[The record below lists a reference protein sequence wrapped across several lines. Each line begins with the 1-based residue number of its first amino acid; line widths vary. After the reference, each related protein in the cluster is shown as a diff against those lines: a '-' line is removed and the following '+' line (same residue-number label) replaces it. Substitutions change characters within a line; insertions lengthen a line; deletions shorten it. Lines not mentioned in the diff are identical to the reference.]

1 MKGRGDF
8 SAEDYSGSNMHFGI
22 REHAM
27 SAIGNG
33 MALHGGLSPF
43 VATFFV
49 FSDYMKH
56 GMRLSSLMKLPL
68 VYVLTHDSIGV
79 GEDGPT
85 HQPIEQLAM
94 IRSIPGF
101 TMFRPADARETA
113 AAWVYSLTA
122 NGPTALAL
130 TRQNLPNYDGS
141 GKAALKGAYI
151 LKEASK
157 KVPDILLLASGSE
170 VELIYKAA
178 ETLEAQGIAARVVS
192 MPSWELFEKQPESY
206 REQVLPKAVRAR
218 LAVEAASPFGWH
230 RYIGL
235 DGDILC
241 MEGFGASGPADQ
253 VFKLFGFTVENVV
266 AKALKL
272 LGK

>member
-1 MKGRGDF
+1 
-8 SAEDYSGSNMHFGI
+8 
-22 REHAM
+22 
-27 SAIGNG
+27 
-33 MALHGGLSPF
+33 
-43 VATFFV
+43 
-49 FSDYMKH
+49 
-56 GMRLSSLMKLPL
+56 
-68 VYVLTHDSIGV
+68 VLTHDSIGV

-94 IRSIPGF
+94 LRSIPGF

-113 AAWVYSLTA
+113 AAWVYGLTA

-130 TRQNLPNYDGS
+130 TRQNLPLYDGT
-141 GKAALKGAYI
+141 GKEALKGAYI

-157 KVPDILLLASGSE
+157 TLPDILLLASGSE

-178 ETLEAQGIAARVVS
+178 DALEAQGIAARVVS
-192 MPSWELFEKQPESY
+192 MPSWEVFNRQSAAYKEK
-206 REQVLPKAVRAR
+206 VLPKAVRAR
-218 LAVEAASPFGWH
+218 LAVEAGNDFGWH

-241 MEGFGASGPADQ
+241 MEGYGASGPANQ
-253 VFKLFGFTVENVV
+253 VFEKFGFTVENVM